1 MRTLS
6 SLLRREVVT
15 EDGRSLGRCYD
26 LRGELAATK
35 LRVTG
40 LRVGKRAWLVHLGAS
55 SGSASS
61 VVPWEAVV
69 RIEGDRIVVRDDVS
83 DR

>member
-1 MRTLS
+1 VRTLS
-6 SLLRREVVT
+6 SILRREVVT
-15 EDGRSLGRCYD
+15 EDGRKLGRCYD
-26 LRGELAATK
+26 LRGELTATK

-40 LRVGKRAWLVHLGAS
+40 LHVGKKAWLAHLGAD

-69 RIEGDRIVVRDDVS
+69 RIEGDRIVVRDDTS
-83 DR
+83 P

>member
-26 LRGELAATK
+26 LRGELTATK

-40 LRVGKRAWLVHLGAS
+40 LSVGRRAWLAHLGAA
-55 SGSASS
+55 SGGARS

-69 RIEGDRIVVRDDVS
+69 RIEGNRIVVRDDSS